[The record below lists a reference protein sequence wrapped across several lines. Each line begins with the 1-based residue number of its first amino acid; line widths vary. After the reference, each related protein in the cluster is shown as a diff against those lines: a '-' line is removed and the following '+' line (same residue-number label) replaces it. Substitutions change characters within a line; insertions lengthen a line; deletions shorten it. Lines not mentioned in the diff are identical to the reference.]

1 MIMES
6 FRGFEATRN
15 PQSAMFRPLF
25 WLLVSLISL
34 VPLCLVLPLAST
46 RVGVGAIVLWT
57 ILIWIAI
64 SFARGRSHYVVPLW
78 VAFYP
83 YCYSLFLFPQDRPIF
98 TVDRAIILVLVIE
111 MLIVSRQGLAAVPLT
126 RDVLMSGYIWCL
138 YLLVCFL
145 SLALRTPSN
154 ELGIYRLLVEGMVMP
169 AVFGLYAI
177 RYFPAI
183 EDLQKL
189 HICACILGLGLF
201 TTGLFELTT
210 GIDLFPWGG
219 VPLFT
224 ESHLR
229 RADGPFEQQ
238 VVLSVVASLTFFFIL
253 YLGRVR
259 SSKQPTWLALLHKAG
274 CLASLGAA
282 LLPLNRGLI
291 VALFPIA
298 IIDSC
303 VKDRMVSR
311 RAWVAFFSL
320 VLLAALA
327 TKVLDP
333 LLYEERVA
341 SPDNVYQRIAQ
352 HEETLRVFREY
363 PFFGVGFAQYHDF
376 ASQNPRYMARW
387 RGIESMT
394 VQHNVLMTVLT
405 DQGILGLVL
414 YCSSQAFLIRAIWR
428 IRKAF
433 PPGWLAFLYCVLV
446 YQLIG
451 MDYATVYFPDINL
464 FYILI
469 LGVIYQV
476 QSRIAHAELPGNPAS
491 LQMIGRVR

>member
-1 MIMES
+1 MEI
-6 FRGFEATRN
+6 FRDFGATRIS
-15 PQSAMFRPLF
+15 QSAMTRPLF

-34 VPLCLVLPLAST
+34 VPLCLVLPLAPT
-46 RVGVGAIVLWT
+46 RVGVGAIVVWSV
-57 ILIWIAI
+57 LIWLAI
-64 SFARGRSHYVVPLW
+64 SFVRGRSHYVVPIW

-98 TVDRAIILVLVIE
+98 TVDRGLIVVLIIE
-111 MLIVSRQGLAAVPLT
+111 MLFVSRQGLLAVPLT
-126 RDVLMSGYIWCL
+126 RDVLVSGYIWGL

-145 SLALRTPSN
+145 SLALRAPSN
-154 ELGIYRLLVEGMVMP
+154 ELGLYRLLVEGMLMP
-169 AVFGLYAI
+169 ALFGLYAI
-177 RYFPAI
+177 RYFPVM
-183 EDLQKL
+183 EDLRKL
-189 HICACILGLGLF
+189 HICACILALGLF
-201 TTGLFELTT
+201 TTGFFELTT

-219 VPLFT
+219 SEPLFT
-224 ESHLR
+224 QTNLR

-253 YLGRVR
+253 YLGRVTSSDR
-259 SSKQPTWLALLHKAG
+259 STWLTLLHKAG
-274 CLASLGAA
+274 CLASLGGA

-291 VALFPIA
+291 IALIPIA

-303 VKDRMVSR
+303 VRNRMVSR
-311 RAWVAFFSL
+311 RTWAAFFSL

-352 HEETLRVFREY
+352 HQETLRVFREY

-387 RGIESMT
+387 RGIDSMT

-405 DQGILGLVL
+405 DQGIVGLVL
-414 YCSSQAFLIRAIWR
+414 YCSSQAFLILAMWR

-433 PPGWLAFLYCVLV
+433 PLGWLAFLYCVLI
-446 YQLIG
+446 YLLIG

-476 QSRIAHAELPGNPAS
+476 QSRIAHAELPGNSAS
-491 LQMIGRVR
+491 LQVIGQVQ